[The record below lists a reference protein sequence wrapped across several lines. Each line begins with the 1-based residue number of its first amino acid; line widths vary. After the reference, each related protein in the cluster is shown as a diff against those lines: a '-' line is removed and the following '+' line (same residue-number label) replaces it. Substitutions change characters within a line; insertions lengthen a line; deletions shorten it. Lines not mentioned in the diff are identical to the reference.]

1 MNNKLNELLEAF
13 VLLDQ
18 EKKAKEI
25 VASLKEDISIF
36 KSISDTMGFNNTLVF
51 NREIVDILKENH
63 TMDDYLEAIYA
74 YLKTLEDISGK
85 LLTDLQEKN
94 K

>member
-18 EKKAKEI
+18 EQKARQI
-25 VASLKEDISIF
+25 VSSLKEDISIF
-36 KSISDTMGFNNTLVF
+36 KSISDTMGFDNNLVF
-51 NREIVDILKENH
+51 NREVMDILKENR

-85 LLTDLQEKN
+85 LLNNLQN
-94 K
+94 KDR